1 MKSVQVKFVVN
12 GNEVEYSCLYIKE
25 DLREKSSVEH
35 GDVVV
40 ESCCCPE
47 ITMSSDGECVHLFLR
62 GSQKDRDE
70 EESYSDKAPF
80 LEMLPDIL
88 EALLKFDERY
98 SRTYDEERKSELTI
112 NGETFSFNTEEQKQ
126 IIKLLRIKI

>member
-1 MKSVQVKFVVN
+1 MKAVQVKFVVN

-25 DLREKSSVEH
+25 ALREKSSIEC

-40 ESCCCPE
+40 ESCCQPE
-47 ITMSSDGECVHLFLR
+47 ITMSNDGEYVHLFLR
-62 GSQKDRDE
+62 GSQKERDE
-70 EESYSDKAPF
+70 EESFADKINF
-80 LEMLPDIL
+80 INKLPDIL

-98 SRTYDEERKSELTI
+98 SRTFDEERKSELTI